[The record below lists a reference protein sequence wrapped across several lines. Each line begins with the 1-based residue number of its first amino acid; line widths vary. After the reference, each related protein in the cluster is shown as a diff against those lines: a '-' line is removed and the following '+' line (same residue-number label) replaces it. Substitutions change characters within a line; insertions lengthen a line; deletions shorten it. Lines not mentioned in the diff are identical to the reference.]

1 MVYCANQA
9 YYPAPQPAYPV
20 PQPAYPAY
28 AAEAPQYGQLGCCR
42 SNYPVEGGSCRTNG
56 DCGQRT
62 APYCSGFGY
71 CTQTQIYGINGCQ
84 DCAKP
89 AYGQ

>member
-1 MVYCANQA
+1 MLNATF
-9 YYPAPQPAYPV
+9 PV
-20 PQPAYPAY
+20 IFKQRDIMSFCIFS
-28 AAEAPQYGQLGCCR
+28 QL
-42 SNYPVEGGSCRTNG
+42 VEGGSCRTNG
-56 DCGQRT
+56 DCGNPV